1 MRVRKAVIPVAG
13 LGTRFLPFTKAT
25 PKEMLPIVDRPA
37 LQLIVEEASAAGIEE
52 ILFVTNRGKTAIEN
66 HFDHNVE
73 LEMALEAK
81 GKADALEEVRAIN
94 KLANIFYVRQNETKG
109 LGHAVLCAK
118 AFVGKEPFAV
128 LLGDDVVYN
137 PQAPCIGQLIRAFE
151 QTGHT
156 VVGCQRVAHEEIS
169 KYGSLEG
176 SLVRGDLVEG
186 TGMEGRLWTMDRV
199 VEKPAPEEAPSDMAV
214 LGRYVLE
221 AEIFDYLEKTPP
233 GVGGEI
239 QLTDAICALAQ
250 DGPAYGYDFAGRR
263 YDIGDKQGFLEATI
277 EYALRDEKLA
287 GPFEAYLRDRF
298 SDPAGLAGKRGS
310 DD

>member
-73 LEMALEAK
+73 LEMALEDK
-81 GKADALEEVRAIN
+81 GKREALDEVRAIN

-176 SLVRGDLVEG
+176 SLVRGDQVEG
-186 TGMEGRLWTMDRV
+186 TEMEGRLWTMDRV
-199 VEKPAPEEAPSDMAV
+199 VEKPAPEDAPSDMAV

-287 GPFEAYLRDRF
+287 GPFEAYLRDKF

-310 DD
+310 ND

>member
-81 GKADALEEVRAIN
+81 GKWEALDEVRAIN

-199 VEKPAPEEAPSDMAV
+199 VEKPAPEDAPSDMAV

-287 GPFEAYLRDRF
+287 GSFETYLRDKF

>member
-1 MRVRKAVIPVAG
+1 MKVRKAVIPVAG

-81 GKADALEEVRAIN
+81 GKEEALAEVRSIN

-118 AFVGKEPFAV
+118 AFVGDEPFAV

-137 PQAPCIGQLIRAFE
+137 PESPCIGQLIHAYE
-151 QTGHT
+151 VTGHT
-156 VVGCQRVAHEEIS
+156 VVGCQRVAHDEIS
-169 KYGSLEG
+169 KYGSLAG
-176 SLVRGDLVEG
+176 SLSQSSDLDG
-186 TGMEGRLWTMDRV
+186 TPLEGRLWTMDRV
-199 VEKPAPEEAPSDMAV
+199 VEKPKPEEAPSDMAV

-221 AEIFDYLEKTPP
+221 AKIFDYLEETKP

-250 DGPAYGYDFAGRR
+250 EGPAYGYDFEGRR
-263 YDIGDKQGFLEATI
+263 YDIGNKEGFLEATI
-277 EYALRDEKLA
+277 EYALRDPKLA
-287 GPFEAYLRDRF
+287 GPFEAYLREKFAEDA
-298 SDPAGLAGKRGS
+298 PEHKEEGRG
-310 DD
+310 